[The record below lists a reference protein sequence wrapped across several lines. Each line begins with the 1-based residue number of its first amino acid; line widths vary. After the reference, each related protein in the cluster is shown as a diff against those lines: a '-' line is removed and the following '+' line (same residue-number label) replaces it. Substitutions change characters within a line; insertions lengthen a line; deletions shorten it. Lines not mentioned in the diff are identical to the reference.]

1 MSQEK
6 MISDEL
12 INAFV
17 DNQLSLEDKEQ
28 LYSQISNDQEL
39 TRQVCEIRKIR
50 DMLQLAYREIPEAP
64 STAVVATVK
73 GNRNWRNLAASVV
86 LAIGIVVGWQFT
98 NIDGQG
104 PTKLA
109 STTAE
114 SNQAKV
120 LFHLHSDDPKKVQ
133 EALIDV
139 ESLMKY
145 YRQTGLKARV
155 ELVANGDGINL
166 LRTDTTRYADKIHQL
181 QREYPNLAFVA
192 CQNTINRLKQEK
204 GVSADLL
211 PGTVVI
217 DSGVAQIMR
226 RQQQGWAY
234 IQV

>member
-1 MSQEK
+1 MSQDK
-6 MISDEL
+6 KISDEL

-28 LYSQISNDQEL
+28 LYDQISRDQEL
-39 TRQVCEIRKIR
+39 NRQVCEIRKIR
-50 DMLQLAYREIPEAP
+50 DMLQLAYREIPEPP
-64 STAVVATVK
+64 SATAGIAGNGTK
-73 GNRNWRNLAASVV
+73 GWRNLAAGIV
-86 LAIGIVVGWQFT
+86 LAVGIVVGWQIN
-98 NIDGQG
+98 NIDRQSH
-104 PTKLA
+104 TQLA
-109 STTAE
+109 TAVKE
-114 SNQAKV
+114 SGQAKV
-120 LFHLHSDDPKKVQ
+120 LFHLHSAEPKKVE

-145 YRQTGLKARV
+145 YREAGLKARV

-166 LRTDTTRYADKIHQL
+166 LRRDTTRYADKIREL
-181 QREYPNLAFVA
+181 QQEYPNLVFVA

-204 GVSADLL
+204 GVSANLL